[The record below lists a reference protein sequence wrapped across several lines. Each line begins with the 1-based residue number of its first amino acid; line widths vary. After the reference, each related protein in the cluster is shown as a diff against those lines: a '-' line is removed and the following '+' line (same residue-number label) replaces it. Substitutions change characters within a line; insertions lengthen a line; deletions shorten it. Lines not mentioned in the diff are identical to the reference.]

1 MSSSQIPFSHRNNTG
16 RISSSNSSSASSSSH
31 RGGPFNNHS
40 HWGTSNGPADLDQ
53 PFTREM
59 RDRQARGKDPYSA
72 GDDMDDGSDAS
83 PGRIGGH
90 HQSSRNSNSGG
101 RHHQQQPKEPF
112 SKVERRDWAETVLD
126 NPELLM
132 MYAQSSGDTLPA
144 TRYKF
149 KKIMCGFEEDDEDD
163 EDSIPDTRGVGNYQQ
178 QHQQFQAQQRASSVQ
193 QQRGRGDRPHGGR
206 R

>member
-1 MSSSQIPFSHRNNTG
+1 MSSSQSPFPHRNNNNNNNNNNTTTTG
-16 RISSSNSSSASSSSH
+16 GRLSSNSSASSSSH
-31 RGGPFNNHS
+31 RGGPFHGHA
-40 HWGTSNGPADLDQ
+40 HWDTPAELDQ
-53 PFTREM
+53 PFTTEM

-72 GDDMDDGSDAS
+72 GDDISDAS
-83 PGRIGGH
+83 D
-90 HQSSRNSNSGG
+90 
-101 RHHQQQPKEPF
+101 PKEPF

-149 KKIMCGFEEDDEDD
+149 KKIMCGFEDDDEDD
-163 EDSIPDTRGVGNYQQ
+163 ESLPDTRGGGNYQQ
-178 QHQQFQAQQRASSVQ
+178 QQYQTQQ
-193 QQRGRGDRPHGGR
+193 QQRGRGGGGGGGGGESR